1 MAGNLDR
8 KLELP
13 HIHFRVLLHAAHM
26 RHGTNSFTSLL
37 KEGMLR
43 IFLPWKIQRLWPGL
57 NLWTWVPN
65 ASTLPLDHQS
75 CWMNQMLLAVTSK
88 WNASRESLKMCTE
101 GWKKNCSSSTTDG
114 KQMKHLKRELHIALD
129 MLRSESVVLMSASKW
144 NARWGSSLHTQHDE
158 EEGQWYWWWQ
168 AGDMPKEGVSEHMQH
183 CRKYEAMAPV
193 SASKLDSR
201 CSCMFIMSST
211 LLLFLYTYYNNS
223 LLVSWAWQNTSM
235 WWLWSCNPGE
245 YSRVVH
251 LTDLHPSQLHH
262 SVCTNKT
269 HSNFHW
275 ALLLSLKK
283 ILLWTDLTY
292 TCFEHGLYSFLK
304 NS

>member
-1 MAGNLDR
+1 
-8 KLELP
+8 
-13 HIHFRVLLHAAHM
+13 
-26 RHGTNSFTSLL
+26 
-37 KEGMLR
+37 
-43 IFLPWKIQRLWPGL
+43 
-57 NLWTWVPN
+57 
-65 ASTLPLDHQS
+65 
-75 CWMNQMLLAVTSK
+75 
-88 WNASRESLKMCTE
+88 
-101 GWKKNCSSSTTDG
+101 
-114 KQMKHLKRELHIALD
+114 
-129 MLRSESVVLMSASKW
+129 MSASKW
-144 NARWGSSLHTQHDE
+144 NAWCGSSLHTQNDE

-183 CRKYEAMAPV
+183 CWKYEAMAPV

-201 CSCMFIMSST
+201 CSCMFIISST
-211 LLLFLYTYYNNS
+211 LLPFLYTYCNNS
-223 LLVSWAWQNTSM
+223 LLVSWAWQITSV

-292 TCFEHGLYSFLK
+292 TRFEHGLYSFLK